1 MKFDPPA
8 ARLQNLSQSQQVP
21 AGRKS
26 ANPFAQL
33 KSCEA
38 KVKIGAIWLQ
48 SSPIQ
53 AEIQQL
59 KAKVRQLLL
68 TQPMTLPKFT
78 PPIRDGVRQ
87 ENRPNFEGKEMSNPF
102 HPLDVSILSLDRQ
115 SGLLFQLPL
124 SNSSMV
130 FTATEIGTTL
140 RCIGRLPKRLSGNVA
155 FSLDPVNPESWNKK
169 NGTSQLY
176 QRKWYSHDTLQNIPL
191 GYWMWRADW
200 KLKQLAQGVVYDD
213 ISGQQRPLKLGVD
226 VPHDFPDVTQGDA
239 GCARLWIVCR
249 KLLRMPWGRDSIVI
263 HPDVQMGVEV
273 RAQKFNKLTGKYE
286 DTKDAPHSSASKI
299 AEYLSRHYDRVAH
312 FVPELDHCK
321 RMAVLLDVA
330 HWLLDGPLD
339 FTKLMDQH
347 ISTDLVPQ
355 DFPAEQ
361 VPALFTKHEKGLE
374 EEAKVKKMDQELSI
388 KKAQFQKSCAEK
400 EQHIQSLLV
409 AAEKQMK
416 RVEAA
421 KKELDKYS
429 SESVEACNLEVQK
442 YNSLVEEHKSYVK
455 SYNSAI
461 DTGNGKLKAMVSER
475 NSAAAACNAVRS
487 SLIFMGGV
495 DLAPVDVP
503 VKPVPCEA
511 QPIQEH
517 FQQWGKGLWGDHK
530 TSNILRSF
538 QSGRSS
544 DSKVSLLQ
552 EVVEERKASL
562 SVFPLT
568 APAAWMPR
576 ALKDLATFSDRQR
589 CRD

>member
-1 MKFDPPA
+1 
-8 ARLQNLSQSQQVP
+8 
-21 AGRKS
+21 
-26 ANPFAQL
+26 
-33 KSCEA
+33 
-38 KVKIGAIWLQ
+38 
-48 SSPIQ
+48 
-53 AEIQQL
+53 
-59 KAKVRQLLL
+59 
-68 TQPMTLPKFT
+68 MTLPKFT

-169 NGTSQLY
+169 NGTSELY

-312 FVPELDHCK
+312 FVPELEHCK

-347 ISTDLVPQ
+347 ISTDLIPQ

-374 EEAKVKKMDQELSI
+374 EEAKVNKNGS
-388 KKAQFQKSCAEK
+388 
-400 EQHIQSLLV
+400 
-409 AAEKQMK
+409 
-416 RVEAA
+416 RVEHQKGSVPKVLCRERTAHPVVA
-421 KKELDKYS
+421 CCSREANE
-429 SESVEACNLEVQK
+429 ESRGCQ
-442 YNSLVEEHKSYVK
+442 
-455 SYNSAI
+455 
-461 DTGNGKLKAMVSER
+461 ER
-475 NSAAAACNAVRS
+475 T
-487 SLIFMGGV
+487 
-495 DLAPVDVP
+495 
-503 VKPVPCEA
+503 
-511 QPIQEH
+511 
-517 FQQWGKGLWGDHK
+517 W
-530 TSNILRSF
+530 
-538 QSGRSS
+538 
-544 DSKVSLLQ
+544 
-552 EVVEERKASL
+552 
-562 SVFPLT
+562 
-568 APAAWMPR
+568 
-576 ALKDLATFSDRQR
+576 
-589 CRD
+589 